1 MEIFYYLPWIWRFF
15 IIFPGSCFTIELFA
29 KELNINKPSGTARIR
44 IFPCGSEAE
53 TLVVGRTL
61 SDVVWSVSAGGPEPG
76 RLDPD
81 GPGDDWLQD
90 EAECAGAGGLAQHP
104 QLLLQRLVEC
114 ARLQTHAGLPQV

>member
-1 MEIFYYLPWIWRFF
+1 M
-15 IIFPGSCFTIELFA
+15 
-29 KELNINKPSGTARIR
+29 NINKPSGTARIR

-81 GPGDDWLQD
+81 GLGDDWLQD